1 LATGR
6 SSALSASDALRVCE
20 TFRSLAGETTRQGL
34 PAWFIRLTGCN
45 LRCLWCDSGYAWE
58 EGAARWIA
66 SLLSEADAQ
75 DTDLIV
81 VTGGEPLNQPLAG
94 ELIAALAERGKTVL
108 VETNGT
114 RPIDSLDPRAVRIVD
129 VKPPSA
135 RAAEPF
141 LLAHLHHLRP
151 VDELKFLVAD
161 HPDFDFAVDFIRANR
176 LAGRCPLLLSPVFGR
191 LDPAELAEW
200 VLASRLSLRLQLQL
214 HKILW
219 NPQDRR
225 R

>member
-1 LATGR
+1 M
-6 SSALSASDALRVCE
+6 SASDTLRVCE

-58 EGAARWIA
+58 EGEARSIA
-66 SLLSEADAQ
+66 SLLAEADAQ
-75 DTDLIV
+75 DTDLVV
-81 VTGGEPLNQPLAG
+81 VTGGEPLTQPLSG
-94 ELIAALAERGKTVL
+94 DLIVALAERGKTVL

-114 RPIDSLDPRAVRIVD
+114 LPLASLDPRAVRIVD

-135 RAAEPF
+135 RVEKTF
-141 LLAHLHHLRP
+141 LIANLNQIRP
-151 VDELKFLVAD
+151 TDELKFLVAD
-161 HPDFDFAVDFIRANR
+161 RPDFDFAVDFIRANR

-191 LDPAELAEW
+191 LDPTMLADW
-200 VLASRLSLRLQLQL
+200 VLASRLPLRLQLQL
-214 HKILW
+214 HKVLW